1 MTAVV
6 CMAAAVGA
14 VPVVHE
20 HVHQRAR
27 EEQKQGQRAD
37 EVRAVLTEQEVC
49 CDGTHHK

>member
-37 EVRAVLTEQEVC
+37 EVRAMLAEQEVC
-49 CDGTHHK
+49 CDGAHHK